1 VRSRLA
7 LVLHEGELGG
17 ANVALVRLLPWLVRR
32 WDVVAWV
39 PGEGATA
46 DALESGGATVTR
58 VARPYAFSFRALLSS
73 PGALARIRG
82 VRRYR
87 RLWHHW
93 VQTHDPDVVLF
104 NTLLVTPEL
113 ADFPGR
119 TRALRA
125 LYAHELV
132 GRGVK
137 ARVALAL
144 ARRADLHIA
153 PSHAVATRLA
163 RAGISARVVYPGVA
177 PFAAGASA
185 SPVASQ
191 RDTAASALDVD
202 GVSAP
207 QSLAISAV
215 ANRPPVVGCV
225 GTVCPIKGTDLY
237 LAVIDELRNR
247 LRRRFVARLVG
258 RPPRGRWHRW
268 GLRVLARAAAGS
280 VECRVPPPEA
290 DDSWSLRELADLDVL
305 VVPSRVDACPLV
317 VLEAMAL
324 GVPVVAF
331 DVGGIRE
338 QLGCEGAGVLVAPGN
353 VRALA
358 DAVAELLDRPRR
370 RYELAARARS
380 RQRRLFSLQRQAEA
394 LSALLAGAYERSV
407 RSTEQCQ
414 SRRSIAA
421 ASDSL
426 LGEQPG
432 VAGQ

>member
-1 VRSRLA
+1 MK
-7 LVLHEGELGG
+7 
-17 ANVALVRLLPWLVRR
+17 
-32 WDVVAWV
+32 
-39 PGEGATA
+39 
-46 DALESGGATVTR
+46 R
-58 VARPYAFSFRALLSS
+58 VARPYAFSFRALLSA

-82 VRRYR
+82 VPRYR
-87 RLWHHW
+87 RLWHRW

-113 ADFPGR
+113 ADLPRG

-137 ARVALAL
+137 AHVALAL

-153 PSHAVATRLA
+153 PSRAVAARLA

-177 PFAAGASA
+177 ASA
-185 SPVASQ
+185 VGTSTSPAASQ
-191 RDTAASALDVD
+191 RDTTASALDVD
-202 GVSAP
+202 AVRAP
-207 QSLAISAV
+207 ESHAISAV
-215 ANRPPVVGCV
+215 AERPPVVGCV

-237 LAVIDELRNR
+237 LATIDELRNR

-268 GLRVLARAAAGS
+268 GLRVLARAAAGA
-280 VECRVPPPEA
+280 VECRVPPPDA

-338 QLGCEGAGVLVAPGN
+338 QLGGEGAGVLVAPGN

-358 DAVAELLDRPRR
+358 KAVAELIDSPRR